1 MSKSVNF
8 IIHYSNISK
17 QGALI
22 AGLKQLCLIS
32 ISKAP
37 GALITRNTVYMK
49 FEKKKTPK
57 VLKFFCLCTLMLMI
71 WSKNFFYF
79 WHTRI
84 GHRPFGDV
92 GPLGP
97 LPLISSI
104 FGPLL
109 AFEGRV
115 VQPLRVKIPVS
126 NLCFSSHTK
135 WHRPM
140 GQCNT
145 FVLKNRKKCSW
156 F

>member
-1 MSKSVNF
+1 MATLLYLQTIIPIWNQSTAIYKLASKNE
-8 IIHYSNISK
+8 
-17 QGALI
+17 
-22 AGLKQLCLIS
+22 
-32 ISKAP
+32 
-37 GALITRNTVYMK
+37 VYMK

-71 WSKNFFYF
+71 WSKKLFYL

-145 FVLKNRKKCSW
+145 FVLKNRKKCFW